1 MVRAAIVHY
10 NRAVEL
16 ERTGRYEQAVTEYQE
31 AVRLDPSDADAHVHL
46 GLLLRELRR
55 DEDANRAFEAALA
68 LYAPRSPARG
78 GRLCLSAN
86 IQA

>member
-1 MVRAAIVHY
+1 MVGSAIVHY

-46 GLLLRELRR
+46 GLLLRELGR
-55 DEDANRAFEAALA
+55 DEDANKAFEAALA
-68 LYAPRSPARG
+68 LYAPRSPGTWRTP
-78 GRLCLSAN
+78 LSVC
-86 IQA
+86 